1 MQNLIFCA
9 AIAYFCVMN
18 RIEQLEE
25 FLRESPQDPFLHYA
39 LTMEY
44 LKGDDTEKTR
54 AGFDN
59 MLNTFPDYVGSYYHY
74 GKFLEKLGESAKAE
88 EVYKQGILVATR
100 VRNHHAKGELMGAL
114 NMLLG
119 MDDDDDC

>member
-1 MQNLIFCA
+1 
-9 AIAYFCVMN
+9 MN

-39 LTMEY
+39 LTMEF
-44 LKGDDTEKTR
+44 LKADDTARAR
-54 AGFDN
+54 AGFEN
-59 MLNTFPDYVGSYYHY
+59 MLTNFPDYVGSYYHF

-88 EVYKQGILVATR
+88 EVYKKGILVATKM
-100 VRNHHAKGELMGAL
+100 RNNHAKGELMGAL

-119 MDDDDDC
+119 MDDDEDC